1 MRRVFRGVQY
11 SLVVVV
17 MVMMMVMMSHRQSRL
32 PLGTVGTLV
41 RPSLRHRRRRPV
53 AIIRIIGVV
62 VVVLSSSRVC
72 HVFGRARDPERDDQK
87 RGVVH
92 PGCRRRTEQR
102 HAGGEIEDDGHASSS
117 FFSSTEQPPTT
128 PGRCFGARVVVVMV
142 VVVVVLVLVSV
153 IAAIIARR
161 IILIVRGRHR
171 GRAGVLRCVL
181 TERGSTGTSKKAT
194 QHEPLILTP

>member
-1 MRRVFRGVQY
+1 
-11 SLVVVV
+11 

-53 AIIRIIGVV
+53 AIIRIIVVV

-92 PGCRRRTEQR
+92 PGCRRRTEQL
-102 HAGGEIEDDGHASSS
+102 
-117 FFSSTEQPPTT
+117 
-128 PGRCFGARVVVVMV
+128 VM

-171 GRAGVLRCVL
+171 GRAGVLSCVL
-181 TERGSTGTSKKAT
+181 IERGSTGKSKK
-194 QHEPLILTP
+194 QPNMKP